1 MQFIINHW
9 YFIVFVIAVFA
20 IMFTQPTKI
29 KEWLVY
35 ATTQAEKE
43 LGGGTGQLKLRA
55 VYDMFVTKFPWLSK
69 IIPFSFFSYLVDEA
83 LKEMNNMLDTNSAV
97 ASYVIGGEKEQGSE
111 V

>member
-1 MQFIINHW
+1 MQFIIDYW
-9 YFIVFVIAVFA
+9 YIIVIMIAITVVVL
-20 IMFTQPTKI
+20 TQPSKI

-35 ATTQAEKE
+35 ATIQAEKE

-83 LKEMNNMLDTNSAV
+83 LKEMNNMLNTNSAV
-97 ASYVIGGEKEQGSE
+97 ATYVIGEEKRQGCE

>member
-1 MQFIINHW
+1 MQFIIDYW
-9 YFIVFVIAVFA
+9 YLVVFA
-20 IMFTQPTKI
+20 IIAIVVVSTQPNKI

-35 ATTQAEKE
+35 ATVQAEKE

-83 LKEMNNMLDTNSAV
+83 LKEMNNMLNTNSAV
-97 ASYVIGGEKEQGSE
+97 ASYVVGGEKEQGSE

>member
-1 MQFIINHW
+1 MQFIIDYW
-9 YFIVFVIAVFA
+9 YLVVVAIAVV
-20 IMFTQPTKI
+20 IVMVTQPNKI

-35 ATTQAEKE
+35 ATIQAEKE
-43 LGGGTGQLKLRA
+43 LGGGTGQLKLRL

-83 LKEMNNMLDTNSAV
+83 LKTMNDMLNTNSAV
-97 ASYVIGGEKEQGSE
+97 ANYVIGEEKEQGSE